1 MVVSGLFFAALA
13 RARARALWAKPFI
26 GTDCGC
32 VCASSNAVERE
43 MAAQQD
49 EGTTTHKVSPVIAAL
64 IVFLIF
70 AIPGAMYVGLN
81 ELIKLVVPDK
91 VLMHDEL

>member
-1 MVVSGLFFAALA
+1 
-13 RARARALWAKPFI
+13 
-26 GTDCGC
+26 
-32 VCASSNAVERE
+32 